1 MLKAMSLIS
10 LAAVFVAAPALA
22 QSNNQMPSNEGNPG
36 ALVMANA
43 MHQND
48 YGLSQD
54 SPMAGHIDPHHLTRA
69 QKAAMLAHGRR
80 MLHDLD
86 RQIAHAS
93 SADEHDRLVN
103 QEDRVRDAMD
113 DVSNMPTID

>member
-1 MLKAMSLIS
+1 MLKTIGLIF
-10 LAAVFVAAPALA
+10 LGFAFVAAPALA
-22 QSNNQMPSNEGNPG
+22 QSNNQMPSSDGNPG

-54 SPMAGHIDPHHLTRA
+54 SPAAGHIDPHHLTRA
-69 QKAAMLAHGRR
+69 QKSAMLAHGRR

-86 RQIAHAS
+86 RQMAHADS
-93 SADEHDRLVN
+93 VDERDRLTR
-103 QEDRVRDAMD
+103 QEDRLRDAMD
-113 DVSNMPTID
+113 DVSDMPTID